1 MNPIYESLKGQV
13 VLITG
18 GATGIGRAVAEA
30 FAKQGCSIM
39 IGDISPKT
47 EKTVEYLRELG
58 ASAGFLYT
66 DVRDKGAI
74 KALIKQTIDTYG
86 KLDIAF
92 NNAGFLPPEAPLL
105 DLAESHIDAVID
117 INLKGIFHCM
127 QAELNVMLPN
137 NKGCII
143 NTASVAGLKGVATL
157 AGYCASKFGVIG
169 LTKAVAAEYAA
180 AGIRINAICPGH
192 IETPMTKHW
201 EKMPE
206 FMNVVKNM
214 TPMQKAGQ
222 AEDVAKIVMFLASD
236 QASYITGS
244 AITID
249 GGMSAG

>member
-1 MNPIYESLKGQV
+1 MNPIYEELKDQV

-30 FAKQGCSIM
+30 FAKQGCRII

-47 EKTVEYLRELG
+47 EKTVEYLRTLG
-58 ASAGFLYT
+58 VPATFLYT
-66 DVRDKGAI
+66 DVRDKGGI
-74 KALIKQTIDTYG
+74 KALVKQAIDTYG
-86 KLDIAF
+86 RLDIAF
-92 NNAGFLPPEAPLL
+92 NNAGFLPPETPLL
-105 DLAESHIDAVID
+105 DLADAHIDAVID

-127 QAELNVMLPN
+127 RAELNVMLPAG
-137 NKGCII
+137 KGCII

-169 LTKAVAAEYAA
+169 LTKAVAAEYAS

-192 IETPMTKHW
+192 IETPMTQHW

-206 FMNVVKNM
+206 FMNVVKGM
-214 TPMQKAGQ
+214 TPMGKAGQ
-222 AEDVAKIVMFLASD
+222 AEDVAKLVLFLASN
-236 QASYITGS
+236 QATYITGS
-244 AITID
+244 AITVD